1 MSAAAPQQRCGSLAY
16 DLLLEK
22 SCEATLLTSTDTG
35 DAAAAAEDHSHVAVA
50 TVDEAAS
57 TAAPSSSCST
67 TGSETPPRGKRIVVV
82 NKSDLVLIPNVVVH
96 GPAVDAELESLLQQA
111 RELSDSAF
119 NEDFSAEV
127 TKKTGWKLS
136 LLVSR
141 DQRTFYGFV
150 IAKVTKGMLSVAK
163 IAVALEFRGCGLGR
177 HIMNELRGKRI
188 VVNKSDLVLIPNV
201 VVHGPAV
208 DAELESLLQQAR
220 ELSDSAFNEDFS
232 AEVTKKTGWKLS
244 LLVSRDQRTF
254 YGFVIAKVTKGM
266 LSVAK
271 IAVALEFRGCGLGRH
286 IMNELMKAA
295 KKQGDVYEVCLSSLP
310 EAIAFYKRLGFR
322 TFEGLRATTQ
332 EDVVEGQVYMEKRL
346 RQRPRHRR

>member
-1 MSAAAPQQRCGSLAY
+1 VLLLHNSDVAPSLAY

-67 TGSETPPRGKRIVVV
+67 TGSETPP
-82 NKSDLVLIPNVVVH
+82 
-96 GPAVDAELESLLQQA
+96 
-111 RELSDSAF
+111 
-119 NEDFSAEV
+119 
-127 TKKTGWKLS
+127 
-136 LLVSR
+136 
-141 DQRTFYGFV
+141 
-150 IAKVTKGMLSVAK
+150 
-163 IAVALEFRGCGLGR
+163 
-177 HIMNELRGKRI
+177 RGKRI

-346 RQRPRHRR
+346 RQRPRRSR